1 MRDAE
6 KGLQRRSRSLKA
18 STYETKYAS
27 ASRSLRPCW
36 KAILSI
42 PNFYMFSRTLNECEE
57 FLAGDHTR
65 LREIFHPAKHQLKL
79 GYSLA
84 RGTLGPGQRSKRHV
98 LKSSEV
104 YYFIAGQ
111 GRLLINNLEVPI
123 EAGTTL
129 YVPPGG
135 EQSLENTG
143 NQEMEFLCLVDP
155 AWRAEDER
163 VLE

>member
-1 MRDAE
+1 MWKVALGD
-6 KGLQRRSRSLKA
+6 
-18 STYETKYAS
+18 
-27 ASRSLRPCW
+27 RP
-36 KAILSI
+36 
-42 PNFYMFSRTLNECEE
+42 E

-65 LREIFHPAKHQLKL
+65 LREIFHPAKCPLDL

-84 RGTLGPGQRSKRHV
+84 HGKLSPGQRSKRHV

-111 GRLLINNLEVPI
+111 GRFTINDQVALI

-129 YVPPGG
+129 YVHPGG

-143 NQEMEFLCLVDP
+143 AVDIEFLCLVDP
-155 AWRAEDER
+155 AWREEDET